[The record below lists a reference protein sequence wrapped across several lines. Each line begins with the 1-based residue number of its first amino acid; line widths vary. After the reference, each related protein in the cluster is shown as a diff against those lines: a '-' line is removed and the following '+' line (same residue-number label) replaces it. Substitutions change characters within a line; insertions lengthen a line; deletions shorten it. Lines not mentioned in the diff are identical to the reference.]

1 MGILQR
7 FSDIMKSNINALL
20 DKCEDPAKMVD
31 QMLLDLREDLAEVK
45 KETAAV
51 MADEKNA
58 KRKVED
64 CQGQIAK
71 YTKAAQNALK
81 AGNEEDARTLIV
93 RKQQLEETL
102 VSLQQTYAA
111 ASANADKMRQ
121 MHDKLVN
128 DIESLETRKDA
139 VKAKMATARAQE
151 RMNQV
156 AGGIDTSG
164 SIAAFERMEEKAD
177 KLLDAANAE
186 AELNEGIH
194 STADLADKYA
204 SGSSASV
211 DDELAQMKA
220 ELGL

>member
-1 MGILQR
+1 MGR
-7 FSDIMKSNINALL
+7 AG
-20 DKCEDPAKMVD
+20 
-31 QMLLDLREDLAEVK
+31 AESGGGG
-45 KETAAV
+45 
-51 MADEKNA
+51 
-58 KRKVED
+58 RSF
-64 CQGQIAK
+64 G
-71 YTKAAQNALK
+71 
-81 AGNEEDARTLIV
+81 GH
-93 RKQQLEETL
+93 
-102 VSLQQTYAA
+102 S
-111 ASANADKMRQ
+111 SG
-121 MHDKLVN
+121 
-128 DIESLETRKDA
+128 
-139 VKAKMATARAQE
+139 
-151 RMNQV
+151 RMNKV